1 MRKEEK
7 RTETEKQM
15 FNAGWIGG
23 YLKGFEA
30 GLSEADEG
38 YSCDYD
44 EEDCDCSVCKKGID
58 RPDLDFE
65 IEDEEDYDEY
75 IEGYNQGY
83 KKGYIARLEEE
94 DEEYDED
101 IEELLEEVDSKREAY
116 DLGVLQG
123 VDDGYLEGYK
133 SCLKGE
139 ACYIWDEELD
149 ELLKAVEELKEFKE
163 NCREDCLVEPEYDT
177 EFLAY
182 IKELQDRICRLHKY
196 SDNKG
201 FKQEIYDIFHLITVI
216 TEHQVMQPVYQYWVD
231 LEDN

>member
-23 YLKGFEA
+23 YKEGFEA
-30 GLSEADEG
+30 GLSEFEDG

-44 EEDCDCSVCKKGID
+44 EEDNDD
-58 RPDLDFE
+58 DN
-65 IEDEEDYDEY
+65 DEF
-75 IEGYNQGY
+75 ILGYNQGY
-83 KKGYIARLEEE
+83 KKGYLQRLEEE
-94 DEEYDED
+94 DEEYSDEID
-101 IEELLEEVDSKREAY
+101 ELLEDCGSMREAY

-123 VDDGYLEGYK
+123 LDEGYNN
-133 SCLKGE
+133 CL
-139 ACYIWDEELD
+139 EEQS
-149 ELLKAVEELKEFKE
+149 
-163 NCREDCLVEPEYDT
+163 CREDCLVEPEYDT

-182 IKELQDRICRLHKY
+182 IKELQYRVSRLHKY
-196 SDNKG
+196 SDNNG

-216 TEHQVMQPVYQYWVD
+216 TEHQVMQPVYKYWVD